1 MKTLTSLSDAFST
14 SPNRKVGL
22 TIGNFDG
29 VHLGHR
35 ELLYQ
40 IKSDCEKLN
49 YIFVVVTFV
58 PHPHQILQ
66 PAKKGFLINSYQQRR
81 KRMEEIGVDLLIELK
96 FDRDFSTL
104 SPEMFLKTYLAPF
117 SQIKKLYLGYDF
129 AFGANK
135 SGSHDIANE
144 LLQPLGVEV
153 ELQEVFKDP
162 SGIVSSTLIRE
173 KLLDGDVVRASE
185 LLGRPFSL
193 DGVVIKGEGRGKKIG
208 YPTANIKFSEDQI
221 IPAKGVY
228 VTQTRYQGM
237 TFNSITNIGSNPT
250 FNKEQSLNIETN
262 LFDFNSDIYGEEI
275 EVNFIQKLRDERR
288 FPTVN
293 DLVKQISDDVKTA
306 KEILG
311 HR

>member
-1 MKTLTSLSDAFST
+1 MKISNRLSDAFSAAGADEF
-14 SPNRKVGL
+14 GL

-29 VHLGHR
+29 VHLGHQ
-35 ELLYQ
+35 ELLHQ
-40 IKSDCEKLN
+40 IKTDCENQN
-49 YIFVVVTFV
+49 YKFAVITFV

-66 PAKKGFLINSYQQRR
+66 PEKKGFLINSYQQRR
-81 KRMEEIGVDLLIELK
+81 KYLEEIGVDLLVEIK

-104 SPEMFLKTYLAPF
+104 SPESFLKTYIAPYP
-117 SQIKKLYLGYDF
+117 QIRKLYLGYDF

-135 SGSHDIANE
+135 SGSHNIANE
-144 LLQPLGVEV
+144 LLQPLGIEV
-153 ELQEVFKDP
+153 ELQEVFQDNN
-162 SGIVSSTLIRE
+162 GIVSSTLIRE
-173 KLLDGDVVRASE
+173 KLLEGEVVRASE

-208 YPTANIKFSEDQI
+208 YPTANIKVSEDQI

-228 VTQTRYQGM
+228 VTRTIYQGM
-237 TFNSITNIGSNPT
+237 TFNSVTNIGSNPT
-250 FNKEQSLNIETN
+250 FNNSQSLNIETN

-275 EVNFIQKLRDERR
+275 EVKFIQKIRDEKK

-293 DLVKQISDDVKTA
+293 DLIKQISSDVKSA

-311 HR
+311 EP

>member
-1 MKTLTSLSDAFST
+1 MKILTSLSDAFKT
-14 SPNRKVGL
+14 NDNRKVGL

-29 VHLGHR
+29 VHLGHQ
-35 ELLYQ
+35 ELLRQ
-40 IKSDCEKLN
+40 IKSDCDDLD
-49 YIFVVVTFV
+49 YDFAVVTFV

-66 PAKKGFLINSYQQRR
+66 PEKKGFLINSYQQRR
-81 KRMEEIGVDLLIELK
+81 KCLEEIGVDVLIEIK

-104 SPEMFLKTYLAPF
+104 SPENFLKTYLAPY

-135 SGSHDIANE
+135 SGSHGIAHQ
-144 LLQPLGVEV
+144 LLQPLGIEV
-153 ELQEVFKDP
+153 ELQEVFEDH
-162 SGIVSSTLIRE
+162 SGIVSSTLVRE
-173 KLLDGDVVRASE
+173 KILSGDVIRASE

-208 YPTANIKFSEDQI
+208 YPTANIKVSEDQI

-228 VTQTRYQGM
+228 VTRTLYQGM

-250 FNKEQSLNIETN
+250 FNKTQCLNIETN

-275 EVNFIQKLRDERR
+275 EVSFIQKLRDERR

-293 DLVKQISDDVKTA
+293 DLIKQISDDVTMA
-306 KEILG
+306 KEVLG

>member
-1 MKTLTSLSDAFST
+1 MKILKSLNEAFAAHDN
-14 SPNRKVGL
+14 SPVGL

-29 VHLGHR
+29 VHLGHQ
-35 ELLYQ
+35 ELLQ
-40 IKSDCEKLN
+40 KIKNDCMERN
-49 YIFVVVTFV
+49 YSFGVVTFV

-66 PAKKGFLINSYQQRR
+66 PEKKGFLINSYQQRR
-81 KRMEEIGVDLLIELK
+81 KYLEEIGVDLLIEIK

-104 SPEMFLKTYLAPF
+104 SPESFLQNYIIPHK
-117 SQIKKLYLGYDF
+117 QIKKLYLGYDF

-135 SGSHDIANE
+135 AGSHGIAHD

-153 ELQEVFKDP
+153 ELQEVFKNQT
-162 SGIVSSTLIRE
+162 GIVSSTLIRE
-173 KLLDGDVVRASE
+173 KLLAGDVVKASE

-208 YPTANIKFSEDQI
+208 YPTANIKVSEDQL

-228 VTQTRYQGM
+228 VTRTRYQGM

-250 FNKEQSLNIETN
+250 FNKVQSLNIETN

-275 EVNFIQKLRDERR
+275 EVNFLQKLRDERR

-293 DLVKQISDDVKTA
+293 DLIKQISEDVDKA

-311 HR
+311 HK

>member
-1 MKTLTSLSDAFST
+1 MKTLTSLSDGLKLMGD
-14 SPNRKVGL
+14 RKVGL

-29 VHLGHR
+29 VHLGHQ
-35 ELLYQ
+35 ELLKQ
-40 IKSDCEKLN
+40 IKSDCDASG
-49 YIFVVVTFV
+49 FVFAVITFV
-58 PHPHQILQ
+58 PHPHEILQ
-66 PAKKGFLINSYQQRR
+66 PEKKGFLINSYQQRR
-81 KRMEEIGVDLLIELK
+81 KYLEELGVNLLVEIK

-104 SPEMFLKTYLAPF
+104 SPEDFLKNYLAPH

-135 SGSHDIANE
+135 SGSHDLA
-144 LLQPLGVEV
+144 QGVLAPFGIEV
-153 ELQEVFKDP
+153 ELQKVFKDP

-173 KLLDGDVVRASE
+173 KILGGDVNRASE

-208 YPTANIKFSEDQI
+208 YPTANIKVSEDQI
-221 IPAKGVY
+221 IPSKGVY
-228 VTQTRYQGM
+228 VTRTNYQGM

-250 FNKEQSLNIETN
+250 FNQGQRLNIETN

-275 EVNFIQKLRDERR
+275 EVSFLKKLRDERR

-293 DLVKQISDDVKTA
+293 DLIKQITEDVAVA
-306 KEILG
+306 KEILD

>member
-1 MKTLTSLSDAFST
+1 MKTYNSVPQALKELNA
-14 SPNRKVGL
+14 PNVGL

-29 VHLGHR
+29 VHLGHQ
-35 ELLYQ
+35 ELLRK
-40 IKSDCEKLN
+40 IKLDCAEKG
-49 YIFVVVTFV
+49 YAFGVVTFV

-66 PAKKGFLINSYQQRR
+66 PEKKAFLINSYQQRR
-81 KRMEEIGVDLLIELK
+81 KCLEEIGVDVLVELR

-104 SPEMFLKTYLAPF
+104 SPEDFLRRFIAPHE
-117 SQIKKLYLGYDF
+117 QIKKLYLGYDF

-135 SGSHDIANE
+135 SGGHSLAHEILN
-144 LLQPLGVEV
+144 PLGIEV
-153 ELQEVFKDP
+153 ELQDVYEDG

-173 KLLDGDVVRASE
+173 TLTEGAVDRASE

-208 YPTANIKFSEDQI
+208 YPTANIKVSDDQLV
-221 IPAKGVY
+221 PASGVY
-228 VTQTRYQGM
+228 VTRTRYQGM

-250 FNKEQSLNIETN
+250 FNKGQSLHIETN
-262 LFDFNSDIYGEEI
+262 LFDFTSDIYGEEI
-275 EVNFIQKLRDERR
+275 EVSFIQKIRDERR

-293 DLVKQISDDVKTA
+293 DLIQQISSDVSVA

-311 HR
+311 HA